1 MAGDHRARPEIG
13 QHFGGDVAGEGTG
26 GLAMAVL
33 AADGDTVGERGEGHD
48 QGRRRTHH
56 EVDPLPQV
64 AGIANDLLEFR
75 HRSPEPVHFPVAG
88 DQWPSR

>member
-1 MAGDHRARPEIG
+1 MAGDHCAGPEIG
-13 QHFGGDVAGEGTG
+13 QHFGGDVAGEGAG

-33 AADGDTVGERGEGHD
+33 AADRNSVGEPGEGHD

-64 AGIANDLLEFR
+64 AGIADDLLELR
-75 HRSPEPVHFPVAG
+75 H
-88 DQWPSR
+88 